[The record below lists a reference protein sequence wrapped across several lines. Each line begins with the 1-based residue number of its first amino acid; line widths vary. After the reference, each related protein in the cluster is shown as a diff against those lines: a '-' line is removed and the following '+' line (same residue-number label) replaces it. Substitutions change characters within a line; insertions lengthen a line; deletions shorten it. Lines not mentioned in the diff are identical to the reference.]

1 MTIVVDAN
9 IAIAVLD
16 AQHQFHRAAAR
27 RCLESEGVAI
37 LNITHAEALIYPS
50 REGKLSE
57 ATAMLDQ
64 MEFSIEVLDNDVAD
78 RARELR
84 AEYGNRN
91 FPMVDAAVVALG
103 VERGWPVVTCDTKW
117 PAINEADIQI
127 VGPRQ
132 TSEPQ
137 EAGGV
142 GVEGFGEI
150 GDVGASAAVPAAEV
164 GAVDQSVGAEL
175 L

>member
-16 AQHQFHRAAAR
+16 TNHQFHRAAVR
-27 RCLESEGVAI
+27 RCLEADGVAI

-50 REGKLSE
+50 RVGKLQDSI
-57 ATAMLDQ
+57 ALLDQ
-64 MEFSIEVLDNDVAD
+64 LGFHVEVLDNGVAD

-103 VERGWPVVTCDTKW
+103 IERSCTVVTSDTKW
-117 PAINEADIQI
+117 PEIAEADI
-127 VGPRQ
+127 
-132 TSEPQ
+132 
-137 EAGGV
+137 
-142 GVEGFGEI
+142 EI
-150 GDVGASAAVPAAEV
+150 LSIASADRPH
-164 GAVDQSVGAEL
+164 G
-175 L
+175 

>member
-16 AQHQFHRAAAR
+16 PQHSFHRVAVR

-50 REGKLSE
+50 QQGKLDE
-57 ATAMLDQ
+57 ATAVLDQ
-64 MEFSIEVLDNDVAD
+64 LGFEVEVLDNAVAD

-84 AEYGNRN
+84 AVYGNRN

-103 VERGWPVVTCDTKW
+103 LERSCAVVTCDTKW
-117 PAINEADIQI
+117 PDIDEADIQ
-127 VGPRQ
+127 VLATR
-132 TSEPQ
+132 
-137 EAGGV
+137 
-142 GVEGFGEI
+142 
-150 GDVGASAAVPAAEV
+150 
-164 GAVDQSVGAEL
+164 
-175 L
+175 